1 VLVGLEVLDLPEGGR
16 GEGARSGA
24 GASAKTVSP
33 PSSVGVELISS
44 DVPHSGQKRLDAEI
58 SFEQEG
64 QRIVVIN
71 SIWLHQSTT
80 DSAPQ

>member
-1 VLVGLEVLDLPEGGR
+1 LEELDRPEGGR
-16 GEGARSGA
+16 AEGVRGA
-24 GASAKTVSP
+24 TGASAKAVSP
-33 PSSVGVELISS
+33 PSNVGVELMSS